1 MNTQIP
7 ATSTPAREVDIELLA
22 LDLASCTR
30 CVGTLANIEEAIG
43 RLRPVL
49 DATDTTVRLRRT
61 LIESEE
67 QARQH
72 RFETSPTIR
81 VNGRDIAFETRESR
95 CDSCTDLCGCEEGT
109 DCRVWLYHGQEY
121 TEAPIGLVIEAV
133 LHGIVDDTSL
143 SAPSSPVASESVP
156 ENLRRFFGGSAARSE
171 QALKASACCSPA
183 EQETCCEPQAKSSC
197 CGTAEVAQTIGQ
209 EACGC
214 R

>member
-1 MNTQIP
+1 MNTQSP
-7 ATSTPAREVDIELLA
+7 ATSTPVREVDIELLA

-49 DATDTTVRLRRT
+49 DVTGTAVRLRKT

-67 QARQH
+67 QARLH

-81 VNGRDIAFETRESR
+81 VKGRDIAFETRESR
-95 CDSCTDLCGCEEGT
+95 CDSCTDLCGCAEGT

-133 LHGIVDDTSL
+133 LHGIIDDTSS
-143 SAPSSPVASESVP
+143 SAPMASESVP
-156 ENLRRFFGGSAARSE
+156 ENLRRFFAGSAAKAE
-171 QALKASACCSPA
+171 QALKASTCCSPA
-183 EQETCCEPQAKSSC
+183 EQETCCEPEAKSSC
-197 CGTAEVAQTIGQ
+197 CGPVEVAQTPRQ